1 MILQIIYCVLRIQS
15 PTKAIPDNEK
25 QADVSKI
32 TYNNIDLAMPFLNV
46 IIILIVSFKV
56 LFYLRSYNELAVV
69 VQLLGQCIREIFF
82 ILLFVLSWVLIFSQ
96 INILLGADYHADQ
109 QSQEDLGFFLRVM
122 VQTWKN
128 SIGDAGPPSF
138 AQW

>member
-1 MILQIIYCVLRIQS
+1 MILQIFYCILRIQS
-15 PTKAIPDNEK
+15 PKKAIPDNEPM
-25 QADVSKI
+25 ADASKI
-32 TYNNIDLAMPFLNV
+32 SYNNIDMAMPFLNV

-82 ILLFVLSWVLIFSQ
+82 FLLFVLSWVLIFSQ

-109 QSQEDLGFFLRVM
+109 
-122 VQTWKN
+122 
-128 SIGDAGPPSF
+128 
-138 AQW
+138 